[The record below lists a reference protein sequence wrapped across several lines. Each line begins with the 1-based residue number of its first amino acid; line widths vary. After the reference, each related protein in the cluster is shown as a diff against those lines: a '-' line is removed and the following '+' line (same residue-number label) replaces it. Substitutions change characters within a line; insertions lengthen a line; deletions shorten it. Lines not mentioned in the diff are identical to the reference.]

1 MPTKKTGANVPV
13 GQRIKSV
20 RLQKDI
26 SLERVAND
34 TGVSIENLKAIESG
48 ELIPPVGTLL
58 QIAKALEIDSGFL
71 FRDQEEQLMERVKA
85 YEKRTG
91 NYAYTTLTK
100 EAAHKHL
107 KAFKVVV
114 DARQDHS
121 GVGYCH
127 EGEEFVYVLK
137 GCIQIAVGEH
147 INDLSEGDSL
157 HFNSAIRH
165 MIRNPG
171 DTPAELLVVIYGP

>member
-13 GQRIKSV
+13 GQRIKNV
-20 RLQKDI
+20 RIQKDI

-71 FRDQEEQLMERVKA
+71 FRDQEEQLRERVKA

-114 DARQDHS
+114 DAHQDHS

-165 MIRNPG
+165 MVRNPG
-171 DTPAELLVVIYGP
+171 NTPAELLVVIYGP

>member
-13 GQRIKSV
+13 GQKIKSF
-20 RLQKDI
+20 RLKKNI
-26 SLERVAND
+26 SLDSMAND
-34 TGVSIENLKAIESG
+34 TGISINNLKNIESG
-48 ELIPPVGTLL
+48 DLIPPVGTLL

-71 FRDQEEQLMERVKA
+71 FRDQEEHLKTRVRA
-85 YEKRTG
+85 YNKRTQ
-91 NYAYTTLTK
+91 NYAYTTLIQ
-100 EAAHKHL
+100 EAANKHL

-114 DARQDHS
+114 DAHQDHQ

-137 GCIQIAVGEH
+137 GHIEIIVGEH
-147 INDLSEGDSL
+147 INQLSEGGSL
-157 HFNSAIRH
+157 HFNSAIKH

-171 DTPAELLVVIYGP
+171 EETAELLVVIYCL

>member
-1 MPTKKTGANVPV
+1 MSSENTGSSVTV
-13 GQRIKSV
+13 GQRIKNV
-20 RLQKDI
+20 RIQKDV

-34 TGVSIENLKAIESG
+34 TGVSLENLKAIEAG
-48 ELIPPVGTLL
+48 DLIPPVGTLI
-58 QIAKALEIDSGFL
+58 QIARALEIDSGFL
-71 FRDQEEQLMERVKA
+71 FRDQEQQLKERVRA
-85 YEKRTG
+85 YEKRTQ

-114 DARQDHS
+114 DAHHDHS

-137 GCIQIAVGEH
+137 GSIQIAVGEH
-147 INDLSEGDSL
+147 INDLKEGDSL

-165 MIRNPG
+165 MVRNPG
-171 DTPAELLVVIYGP
+171 DEPAELLVVIYGP

>member
-1 MPTKKTGANVPV
+1 MPRKKTGANVPV
-13 GQRIKSV
+13 GQRIKKV
-20 RLQKDI
+20 RLQKNI
-26 SLERVAND
+26 LLERVAND
-34 TGVSIENLKAIESG
+34 TGLSVENLKSIEAG

-71 FRDQEEQLMERVKA
+71 FREQEEHLKERVRA
-85 YEKRTG
+85 YDKRTQ
-91 NYAYTTLTK
+91 NYAYTTLIK
-100 EAAHKHL
+100 DAANKHL

-114 DARQDHS
+114 DPHQDHQ

-137 GCIQIAVGEH
+137 GQIEITVGDH
-147 INDLSEGDSL
+147 INRLSAGESL

-165 MIRNPG
+165 MVRNPG
-171 DTPAELLVVIYGP
+171 EKKAELLVVIYCL